1 MPTPTHGDVPASSAT
16 GSGLG
21 VGESD
26 GMGVADAVGP
36 VGVGLASG
44 VLVGVLAVGE
54 GVAATGVD
62 VNVTVPEIGC
72 PSLLTTR

>member
-1 MPTPTHGDVPASSAT
+1 
-16 GSGLG
+16 
-21 VGESD
+21 
-26 GMGVADAVGP
+26 MGVADAVGT

-54 GVAATGVD
+54 AVAATAVD